1 MYKDFKFPDDEA
13 KKDFEIFNSAEGLEK
28 KYVFYEIH
36 NKVLLDENYENN
48 LSDEIAKFHKKNDLP
63 MPVDNFISSKLD
75 GFKKV
80 TENLNEPEK
89 QSFEQKFNEKL
100 TAQKNKE
107 INDTALGYDEKT
119 LHNAIH
125 EFVKNIQYN
134 DKKMEDNT
142 KYMLSYMKDKPY
154 EFNAFSENFVTSGT
168 IKNGDLPENIKN
180 IPPQQANKFSR
191 ELNKSVVQKAK
202 ELSKLS
208 NLINGKNEIG
218 ELLQNYRKEQFKGLY
233 QEVKKS
239 NELKYD
245 ISIKNSKSQGMR
257 I

>member
-1 MYKDFKFPDDEA
+1 MYKELKLPDDEA
-13 KKDFEIFNSAEGLEK
+13 KKDFEIFNSAEGLDK
-28 KYVFYEIH
+28 KYVSYEIH
-36 NKVLLDENYENN
+36 NKVLLDENYKNN
-48 LSDEIAKFHKKNDLP
+48 LSDEIAKFHQNNDLP

-75 GFKKV
+75 GFKKE

-107 INDTALGYDEKT
+107 LNDTALGYDEKT

-125 EFVKNIQYN
+125 EFVKNVQYN

-142 KYMLSYMKDKPY
+142 KYMLGYMKDKPH
-154 EFNAFSENFVTSGT
+154 EFNAFSESFVTSGT
-168 IKNGDLPENIKN
+168 IKNGDLPEKIKN

-208 NLINGKNEIG
+208 NLINGKN
-218 ELLQNYRKEQFKGLY
+218 
-233 QEVKKS
+233 
-239 NELKYD
+239 
-245 ISIKNSKSQGMR
+245 
-257 I
+257 